1 MTNKQGLVSKP
12 DSVTITVGSNF
23 EGIID
28 SGNNINIQVQEN
40 SGNNVGAQSG
50 FGEKY
55 SDSPIFQEQSKE
67 QDSQVI
73 SYFQI

>member
-1 MTNKQGLVSKP
+1 MTNEQVLVSKP

-40 SGNNVGAQSG
+40 SSNNVG
-50 FGEKY
+50 
-55 SDSPIFQEQSKE
+55 DSLVKEICIQTLLFSK
-67 QDSQVI
+67 DILKSRIVK
-73 SYFQI
+73 